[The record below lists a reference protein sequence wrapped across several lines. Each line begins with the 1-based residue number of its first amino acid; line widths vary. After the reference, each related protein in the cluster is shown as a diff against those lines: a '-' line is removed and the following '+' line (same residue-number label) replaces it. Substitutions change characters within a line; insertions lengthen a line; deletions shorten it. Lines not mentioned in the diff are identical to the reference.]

1 MKKTCLIIFIST
13 LLNSN
18 IGVAHKKFFR
28 SDHIQK
34 KIKLLMGKN
43 IERSIFASYIN
54 DLFFNLKTYLKVKNL
69 ECTGIVDIGE
79 SQEQGIIWETKNFKL
94 SKNEKDKCLY
104 EQNLY
109 ELEVVDK
116 LYKKRRYYTVL
127 NHREELKVLEEFHTK
142 QKSKVASRVKK
153 LKQRLEKLKNN

>member
-1 MKKTCLIIFIST
+1 MISGM
-13 LLNSN
+13 SFSQ
-18 IGVAHKKFFR
+18 KKFFR

-43 IERSIFASYIN
+43 IERKVFASYIN
-54 DLFFNLKTYLKVKNL
+54 DLFHSLNNYLKVKNL

-94 SKNEKDKCLY
+94 SKAEKDKCLY

-109 ELEVVDK
+109 ELEMMEK

-127 NHREELKVLEEFHTK
+127 NHREELKILEKFHLQEK
-142 QKSKVASRVKK
+142 EKVESRVKK
-153 LKQRLEKLKNN
+153 LKLRLEKLKK